1 MNRRETVLALLALAM
16 LCAPAISRAQPRIP
30 LVTVLLHGT
39 ESAYQSRLGAF
50 RDGMRELG
58 YVEGRNYRAEIRWTD
73 NQLDRLPALAH
84 ELLQLKP
91 DVAVAAPVLSTQ
103 AFNRESKIVPIVMAG
118 GVGALRLGLVASM
131 ARPGGNVTG
140 LSNQGDELTQKLFE
154 LLKEI
159 APRAK
164 RIMALSSGQGVAEPD
179 VRSGSRAA
187 AKTYGMTLIE
197 AWADSPEK
205 IRQMAALCERERC
218 EGLVVLLDP
227 YFTSRRTDLVA
238 LAAMLRIPAVYYA
251 FEFAEDGGL
260 IGYSTNAVTAFRR
273 AATYVDKLL
282 KGAKPG
288 DLPIEQPTKFELVIN
303 LKTAKALGI
312 KFPQSVLLRADRV
325 IE

>member
-1 MNRRETVLALLALAM
+1 MVFALLALAM
-16 LCAPAISRAQPRIP
+16 VCAPGISPAQTRIP

-39 ESAYQSRLGAF
+39 ERAFLSRLGAF

-73 NQLDRLPALAH
+73 NQLDRLPALAQ

-118 GVGALRLGLVASM
+118 GVGALRLGLVASV

-140 LSNQGDELTQKLFE
+140 VSSQGDELTQKLFE

-164 RIMALSSGQGVAEPD
+164 RIMALSSAQGVAEPD
-179 VRSGSRAA
+179 VRSASRAA

-205 IRQMAALCERERC
+205 IRQMATLCERERC

-227 YFTSRRTDLVA
+227 YYSSRRADLIA
-238 LAAMLRIPAVYYA
+238 LAAKLRIPAVYYS

-260 IGYSTNAVTAFRR
+260 IGYSTDAVAAFRR
-273 AATYVDKLL
+273 AAVYVDKIL
-282 KGAKPG
+282 KGAKPA
-288 DLPIEQPTKFELVIN
+288 DLPIEQPTKFELVVN
-303 LKTAKALGI
+303 RKAAKSLGLTI
-312 KFPQSVLLRADRV
+312 PPSILLRADRV